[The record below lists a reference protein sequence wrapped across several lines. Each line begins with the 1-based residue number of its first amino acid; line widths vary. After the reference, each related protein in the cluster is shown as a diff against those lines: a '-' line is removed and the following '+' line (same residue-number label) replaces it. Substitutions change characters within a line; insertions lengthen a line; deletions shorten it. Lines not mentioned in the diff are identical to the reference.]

1 VSVNSLGL
9 LDLVEIAAEGLAPRA
24 QYQVYLA
31 DSDRPPF
38 EVLQPLAVL
47 KTNSAGAGIVQAIGP
62 LKALSAKGAASWTTS
77 SQRSLVITA
86 INDPNQTV
94 LRQTNS
100 SNVP

>member
-1 VSVNSLGL
+1 MAVNSLGL

-31 DSDRPPF
+31 EFDRPPF
-38 EVLQPLAVL
+38 GVLQSLAVL
-47 KTNSAGAGIVQAIGP
+47 KTNSDGARIVQAIGH
-62 LKALSAKGAASWTTS
+62 LKALSAKGAASSTKS
-77 SQRSLVITA
+77 SQRSLVITG